1 MLWYLRFESMYCCV
15 RINVTLWR
23 RTFADTLFSFSGS
36 PRPRVH
42 APVDLTTLPYDVK
55 ERLLSVLR
63 VVGVPSLRF
72 QAKTMVDSFL
82 PVSLVVHNS
91 SPWPIDVIV
100 EVTSTCEGREEEGST
115 SWGDDDA
122 DDSGGGVM
130 WSGMPRCVVDHVPHR
145 SPSIIYDSVMHVFFW
160 CASTPGNG
168 HRLRCR

>member
-1 MLWYLRFESMYCCV
+1 
-15 RINVTLWR
+15 
-23 RTFADTLFSFSGS
+23 
-36 PRPRVH
+36 
-42 APVDLTTLPYDVK
+42 
-55 ERLLSVLR
+55 
-63 VVGVPSLRF
+63 
-72 QAKTMVDSFL
+72 MVDSFL

-115 SWGDDDA
+115 SWGDDDV

-145 SPSIIYDSVMHVFFW
+145 RPSIICDLVMHVFFW
-160 CASTPGNG
+160 CASIPGNG